1 MVACPALGGWQVLSV
16 EEALDCIVRSVH
28 GVEAEPVPL
37 AESLNRVLAENIIAP
52 QDLPRF
58 SHATVDGFAIHRHD
72 VERASENGGVALEV
86 IETVPAGSSATKT
99 IRPGIS
105 IRVMTGALL
114 PPGTDAVVKEENVS
128 PVGGQVGSVRVK
140 RPVKPKEHI
149 APAGQSIRRGELVL
163 SRGMI
168 LRPERIGIL
177 ASLGF
182 QRVEVFRQPRIGLL
196 ATGEEVVALE
206 DNLGPGK
213 IVASSFYFL
222 MAKLREQGC
231 IPVGLGITG
240 DDREDIQSRIRS
252 GLTDDAIITLGG
264 TGRGMTD
271 WVGDIYDKMGIH
283 RQFDGVAIRPGRSL
297 RFGLFQGKPL
307 FSLPGSPTACL
318 VAFEELVMP
327 AILRLRGVGEED
339 AVRPMLRMNLA
350 GRLSG
355 KRGIR
360 RYVLARVVL
369 QDGRLKAIPLAREH
383 RGSIIPIMQ
392 ANGIVVIPENRT
404 EVPPGEEVSVRLLG
418 RTI

>member
-1 MVACPALGGWQVLSV
+1 MLSV
-16 EEALDCIVRSVH
+16 EQAIDCIVQSVH
-28 GVEAEPVPL
+28 GVEAEPVLL
-37 AESLNRVLAENIIAP
+37 ADALNRVLAEDIMAP
-52 QDLPRF
+52 EDLPRF
-58 SHATVDGFAIHRHD
+58 PHATVDGFAIHRRD
-72 VERASENGGVALEV
+72 VERASENRGVGLAV
-86 IETVPAGSSATKT
+86 IDTVSAGSSATKT
-99 IRPGIS
+99 VEPGIS

-114 PPGTDAVVKEENVS
+114 PPGTDAVVKEENTS
-128 PVGGQVGSVRVK
+128 PVGGQVGFVKIK
-140 RPVKPKEHI
+140 RPVKRKEHI
-149 APAGQSIRRGELVL
+149 ARAGESIRRGEIAL

-168 LRPERIGIL
+168 VRPERIGIL
-177 ASLGF
+177 ASLGR
-182 QRVEVFRQPRIGLL
+182 QRVGVFRQPRIGLL
-196 ATGEEVVALE
+196 ATGQEVVALE
-206 DNLGPGK
+206 DRLGPGK

-231 IPVGLGITG
+231 IPVDLGITG

-252 GLTDDAIITLGG
+252 GLTHDAIITLGG
-264 TGRGMTD
+264 TGRGLTD
-271 WVGDIYDKMGIH
+271 WVGDVYDRMEIH

-369 QDGRLKAIPLAREH
+369 QDGRLKAIPLVREH
-383 RGSIIPIMQ
+383 RGSVMPIMQ
-392 ANGIVVIPENRT
+392 ANGIVMVPENRT
-404 EVPPGEEVSVRLLG
+404 EVPPGGEVCVRVLG
-418 RTI
+418 LTI